1 MTNLVDEVIDERR
14 RSGGESR
21 DLLGLRLTEGHPMT
35 GERLDPVNIRVHAA
49 ASRPHSLGGRE

>member
-35 GERLDPVNIRVHAA
+35 GSAWTR
-49 ASRPHSLGGRE
+49 